1 MNVEQALAFRM
12 PFGRHKGRSM
22 KEIKECDPNYI
33 DWIIA
38 QPGIKDPV
46 KTAAVLANKEDGHES
61 E

>member
-1 MNVEQALAFRM
+1 MNVEQALAYRM

-22 KEIKECDPNYI
+22 KEIKQSDPKYI
-33 DWIIA
+33 DWLVD

-46 KTAAVLANKEDGHES
+46 KSAAVLTQREDVDGS